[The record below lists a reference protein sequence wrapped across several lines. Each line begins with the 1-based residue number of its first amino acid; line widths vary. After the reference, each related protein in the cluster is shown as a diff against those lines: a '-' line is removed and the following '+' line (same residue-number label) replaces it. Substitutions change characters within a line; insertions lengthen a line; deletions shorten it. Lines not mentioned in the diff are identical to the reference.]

1 MEYMFL
7 IYAAPERMISQTPEQ
22 RRAAIDAHWSIMD
35 DATARGVLKGCS
47 PLAPPPTAVTVRW
60 SEQGVTTTDGPYAE
74 TKELLGGYYLIDC
87 ENVDAARYWAE
98 RISRAGRGF
107 TVEIRALAPIP
118 ARVTLQNA

>member
-7 IYAAPERMISQTPEQ
+7 IYATPERVISQTAEQ
-22 RRAAIDAHWSIMD
+22 RRTAIDAHWSIMD
-35 DATARGVLKGCS
+35 DATSQGALKGCS
-47 PLAPPPTAVTVRW
+47 PLAPPPTAITVRC

-87 ENVDAARYWAE
+87 ENPEAARYWAE
-98 RISRAGRGF
+98 RISGAGCGL

-118 ARVTLQNA
+118 ARVTVQNA